1 MHNVIKPY
9 FVNQVSVS
17 GSSVFLHSSP
27 FIFLQEKCDP
37 PGSSPNAFKTC
48 KNFSHL
54 SQDCGSRWIIKEELQ
69 APMNFCSLDN
79 KVSIA

>member
-1 MHNVIKPY
+1 MRNVIKPY
-9 FVNQVSVS
+9 FVNQ
-17 GSSVFLHSSP
+17 GTSSVFMHSSP
-27 FIFLQEKCDP
+27 SIFLQEKCDPP

-54 SQDCGSRWIIKEELQ
+54 SQDCGSRWIIKKELQ

-79 KVSIA
+79 KLSIA